1 MKFNKLYLSLALVTA
16 FIFACSPSK
25 NLDRTQAPEA
35 GPAPEINLGD
45 YSTFSL
51 DNGLKVIVVENH
63 KLPRVSYQLTV
74 DRDPVIEGDKAGY
87 VEMAGQLLKAGTES
101 KSKTEIDKAI
111 DYIGASM
118 STYSTGAYASSLKK
132 HSDELLEIMSDVVL
146 NPTFPEDE
154 LEKVRKQTLSGLASS
169 KTDPNSISSNIV
181 KAMRY
186 GLDHP
191 YGEQTTEETV
201 EKINREDLIEYY
213 NNFFKPNISYL
224 VVVGDVNAEEAREQA
239 EKHFGSWERGEV
251 EKTMYPKPTPPETNR
266 VVFVPLPNAKQSVIN
281 ITYPIDL
288 KPGSPDAIKADVMNS
303 ILGGGVFS
311 GRLMQNLRED
321 KGYTY
326 GARSQLSTDEHVGYF
341 SAYASVRNEVTDSA
355 VTEFLYEL
363 RNISDEMVADSTLQF
378 VKNGMNGNFA
388 RSLERP
394 QTIARFALN
403 IERYDMPEDYYQ
415 NYLSNLAAVT
425 KEDVKAMAEKYIKP
439 ANAYIT
445 VVGNRDEVADKLAKF
460 SGKNKVEL
468 RNRYGGEYVDMKP
481 APEGMTAADVIDNY
495 IEATGGQENW
505 DKVNA
510 LRQQGSMAMG
520 PMNLTMVM
528 KQNRKGQFSMTVSQ
542 GEQVFVKQIYD
553 GEKAMVSQMG
563 QKQVLEGED
572 AQEMAVQ
579 AEILPEA
586 AYEKMGY
593 ELDLKGIEDVEGQEA
608 YVVEITTP
616 SGAKTTEYYAV
627 DSGLKIMSMS
637 TQETPQGE
645 VTQTTMIKSYR
656 EFDGLKFA
664 SEIDQQVGPQQI
676 KMTVDEVTLNPK
688 FPNSDFSID

>member
-25 NLDRTQAPEA
+25 NLDRSQAPQA

-51 DNGLKVIVVENH
+51 DNGLRVIVVENH

-74 DRDPVIEGDKAGY
+74 DRDPVIEDDKAGY
-87 VEMAGQLLKAGTES
+87 VSMAGQLLKSGTES
-101 KSKTEIDKAI
+101 KSKNEIDKAI
-111 DYIGASM
+111 DYIGANIN
-118 STYSTGAYASSLKK
+118 TYSTGAYASALKK
-132 HSDELLEIMSDVVL
+132 HSDDLLTIMSDVIL

-154 LEKVRKQTLSGLASS
+154 LEKVKKQTMSGLASA
-169 KTDPNSISSNIV
+169 KTDANSISSNIV

-186 GLDHP
+186 GLNHP

-201 EKINREDLIEYY
+201 EKISREDLVEYY
-213 NNFFKPNISYL
+213 NSYFKPNISYL
-224 VVVGDVNAEEAREQA
+224 VVVGDIDTEEARKQA

-251 EKTMYPKPTPPETNR
+251 EKTMYPQPTPPETNR
-266 VVFVPLPNAKQSVIN
+266 VIFVPVPNAVQSVVN

-288 KPGSPDAIKADVMNS
+288 KPGSPDAIAADVMNS

-321 KGYTY
+321 KGFTY
-326 GARSQLSTDEHVGYF
+326 GARSSLSTDEHVGYF

-363 RNISDEMVADSTLQF
+363 RNITDELVADSTLQF
-378 VKNGMNGNFA
+378 VKNGMNGSFA

-403 IERYDMPEDYYQ
+403 IERYDLPENYYQ

-425 KEDVKAMAEKYIKP
+425 KEDVKAMADKYIKP

-481 APEGMTAADVIDNY
+481 APAGMTAQDVIDNY
-495 IEATGGQENW
+495 VEAIGGKAKW
-505 DKVNA
+505 DAVKS

-520 PMNLTMVM
+520 PMSLTMVM
-528 KQNRKGQFSMTVSQ
+528 KQNREGQFSMTVSQ

-563 QKQVLEGED
+563 QKQILEGDD
-572 AQEMAVQ
+572 AKEMAIQ
-579 AEILPEA
+579 AEILPETS
-586 AYEKMGY
+586 YGKYGY
-593 ELDLKGIEDVEGQEA
+593 TLELKGIEDVDGQQA
-608 YVVEITTP
+608 YVIEISTP
-616 SGAKTTEYYAV
+616 AGSKSTEYYAV

-645 VTQTTMIKSYR
+645 ITQTTVIKSYK
-656 EFDGLKFA
+656 EVDGLKFA
-664 SEIDQQVGPQQI
+664 SEIDQQAGPQQVQ
-676 KMTVDEVTLNPK
+676 MTIDEVTINPNLK
-688 FPNSDFSID
+688 NSDFSIE